1 MQTTLFGYGVTSV
14 SSQAE
19 VVPDSQPR
27 RGPPKATGDSRPSC
41 ARRGQRNATGQ
52 QNQQIRVMH
61 WNARG
66 LKRKKQEL
74 MEFLRLHEI
83 DVCAIQETH
92 LQEKERFWVRGYE
105 TFRQDRLNRKNGGIS
120 QQWKHADLDQ
130 KDRSRTKTQNG

>member
-1 MQTTLFGYGVTSV
+1 
-14 SSQAE
+14 
-19 VVPDSQPR
+19 
-27 RGPPKATGDSRPSC
+27 
-41 ARRGQRNATGQ
+41 
-52 QNQQIRVMH
+52 MH

-105 TFRQDRLNRKNGGIS
+105 TFRQDRLNRKNGGILTLV
-120 QQWKHADLDQ
+120 KTTLTAVETR
-130 KDRSRTKTQNG
+130 RSRPEGQIQDQDTEWLGIEIILSPGNLHVYNVYSPQIRTSTLKLL